1 MAVGSNPNW
10 LEVFG
15 PAFEADSSLAE
26 NAARLWH
33 ELLGQIEAG
42 PSGLRD
48 ARECLQSAIR
58 GSFPYTEAFKRS
70 REQFEEGL

>member
-1 MAVGSNPNW
+1 MAIGSNANW

-15 PAFEADSSLAE
+15 PAFEVDSSLAE

-33 ELLGQIEAG
+33 ELLDQIEAG

-48 ARECLQSAIR
+48 ARECLQGAIR
-58 GSFPYTEAFKRS
+58 GTFLYTEAFKRS
-70 REQFEEGL
+70 RDQFEEGL